1 MNSTMPIAVGPF
13 RAITLTSI
21 GSAISVTSDGVL
33 LEPGVSEVP
42 ASPAV
47 EQPASSAADRDR
59 TQSRESNFSYRCSF
73 LNVHHFVSEGC

>member
-59 TQSRESNFSYRCSF
+59 TQSRESNFF
-73 LNVHHFVSEGC
+73 HTVVPF